1 MKKLDE
7 IDRRILTIVQ
17 EDATT
22 PLAQIAARAGLSQT
36 PCWRRLQRLKSDG
49 VIQGTVA
56 VLRPEAIGLGLTVM
70 ISIEAAAHS
79 PEWLET
85 FTAFVQ
91 SRDEIIEA
99 HRLAGDIDYL
109 LKVTVA
115 DMSAYDAFYR
125 ELIAGIPLKNVS
137 SRFAMER
144 VKNSTA
150 YPLRWAVGPRMAS
163 G

>member
-7 IDRRILTIVQ
+7 IDRKILAIVQ
-17 EDATT
+17 QDATT
-22 PLAQIAARAGLSQT
+22 PLSQIAVQTGLSQT
-36 PCWRRLQRLKSDG
+36 PCWRRLERLKKDG
-49 VIQGTVA
+49 VIQGTVS
-56 VLRPEAIGLGLTVM
+56 VLRPEAIGLGLTIM

-85 FTAFVQ
+85 FTSFVKG
-91 SRDEIIEA
+91 RDEIIEA

-115 DMSAYDAFYR
+115 DMGAYDAFYR
-125 ELIAGIPLKNVS
+125 ELIAGVPLKNVS

-144 VKNSTA
+144 VKDSTA
-150 YPLRWAVGPRMAS
+150 YPLRWAVVS
-163 G
+163 